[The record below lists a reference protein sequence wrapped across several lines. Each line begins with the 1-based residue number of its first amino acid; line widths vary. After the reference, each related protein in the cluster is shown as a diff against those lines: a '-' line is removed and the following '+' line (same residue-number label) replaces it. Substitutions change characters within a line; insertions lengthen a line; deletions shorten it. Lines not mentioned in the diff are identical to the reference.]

1 MSIIGS
7 PSPEFAQPVSD
18 SQSLKEAYDLLF
30 AAWEM
35 IEIDLATTPTKNL
48 ENIITWRF
56 YGKIEMEKA
65 RRTDDGER
73 QYCFSFHPGSSVI
86 DRGKQVGISDLQI
99 QFGYDERR
107 RFTLEAKLLN
117 KPKKGSNTG
126 AYVGNDGMGRFIRDG
141 KYGMRVSA
149 GGMVGYVVDGD
160 VEKARRNVADGIADK
175 RQSLGMC
182 STGILEESDLR
193 ESVYMT
199 SHCRKQAPQQFT
211 IYHVFLPVQNGN

>member
-1 MSIIGS
+1 MSIFGS
-7 PSPEFAQPVSD
+7 PSPKFARPVSD
-18 SQSLKEAYDLLF
+18 SQSLKEVYNLLF

-35 IEIDLATTPTKNL
+35 IEIDLTTTPTKNL
-48 ENIITWRF
+48 ENIITWQF

-65 RRTDDGER
+65 RRTDSGER

-117 KPKKGSNTG
+117 KPKDSNIG
-126 AYVGNDGMGRFIRDG
+126 AYVGPDGMDRFIRDG
-141 KYGMRVSA
+141 KYGIGVSA
-149 GGMVGYVVDGD
+149 GGMVGYVLDGD
-160 VEKARRNVADGIADK
+160 VEKARRNVADGIANK
-175 RQSLGMC
+175 RQSLGMR
-182 STGILEESDLR
+182 STGTLEESDLR

-199 SHCRKQAPQQFT
+199 SHNRKQPPQQFT
-211 IYHVFLPVQNGN
+211 IYHVFLSVQNGN